1 MIWNPIAVLALFAAA
16 GLAQAPPSS
25 SATALA
31 SADKVESRGTV
42 ERLDLNPGQGFPTML
57 VKTGPRSV
65 RVQLESFRFLLEQGF
80 NPKAGADVIVKGYR
94 LSEDVVV
101 ARAVEL
107 PADRKT
113 IVLRAE
119 DGKPLWRMGRYG
131 KRGR

>member
-65 RVQLESFRFLLEQGF
+65 RVQLGSFRFLLEQGF

-113 IVLRAE
+113 IVLCAE

>member
-31 SADKVESRGTV
+31 SAEKVESRGTV

-65 RVQLESFRFLLEQGF
+65 RVQLGSFRFLLEQGF

>member
-31 SADKVESRGTV
+31 SAEKVESRGTV

-65 RVQLESFRFLLEQGF
+65 RVQLGSFRFLLEQGF
-80 NPKAGADVIVKGYR
+80 NPKGGADVIVKGYR

-113 IVLRAE
+113 IVLRAQ